1 VIAALSSA
9 HPPELQPL
17 SQAQHDLVVYAVVV
31 AGFALLASF
40 LHSWNAKTEVS
51 TRYRPA
57 VLASL
62 CITGIAFLSYA
73 VLYVKVERGYDRVD
87 GRYLPSSDALE
98 SMSTRY
104 LDWSVTVPLL
114 LAELLA
120 VCVLSGRPL
129 SILRASAMGA
139 AFAMILTGYLGAQV
153 FDHGASDFWLWFWFA
168 VSCLFFVYV
177 YVALIPVVVRS
188 VRGLPPDAAHALT
201 HAATVLFGVFL
212 VYPVVYLIPVF
223 FAGGWWTTSMHLAF
237 SAADVIAKVLFG
249 ILVHKVAKLRTAA
262 DVVAGEDTH
271 PEPVWVDQVH
281 HSDAVLPVRP
291 TGAVTDAGPGPGRPG
306 GAR

>member
-1 VIAALSSA
+1 MRQVLAGA
-9 HPPELQPL
+9 HPPELEPL

-40 LHSWNAKTEVS
+40 MHSWNAKTEVS

-73 VLYVKVERGYDRVD
+73 VLYVKVENGYEYAGGHYV
-87 GRYLPSSDALE
+87 PSADALE

-120 VCVLSGRPL
+120 VCTLAGRRLSA
-129 SILRASAMGA
+129 LRARAMA
-139 AFAMILTGYLGAQV
+139 AGFAMILTGYLGAQV
-153 FDHGASDFWLWFWFA
+153 FHHGSSDLWLWVWFA
-168 VSCLFFVYV
+168 VSCLFFLYV

-188 VRGLPPDAAHALT
+188 VRDLPGEAGRTLGR
-201 HAATVLFGVFL
+201 AATVLFAVFL

-223 FAGGWWTTSMHLAF
+223 FAGGWWTTSMHVAF
-237 SAADVIAKVLFG
+237 SVADVIAKVLFG
-249 ILVHKVAKLRTAA
+249 ILIHKVAKLRTAA
-262 DVVAGEDTH
+262 DVSTGEDTH
-271 PEPVWVDQVH
+271 PEPVWVDHVPY
-281 HSDAVLPVRP
+281 SEAVLPVRS
-291 TGAVTDAGPGPGRPG
+291 VEGRA
-306 GAR
+306 AR